1 MTQDIDIIITLIYWT
16 SYAALDNDAEN
27 LHWGVLSLYSDN
39 LNVRATVRELCHYKV
54 NNLNVG
60 STTEELY
67 LYIDN
72 IS

>member
-1 MTQDIDIIITLIYWT
+1 MMRIAIEELYR
-16 SYAALDNDAEN
+16 YAPDNDAEN
-27 LHWGVLSLYSDN
+27 LHWGVLSLYSNN